1 MDENILKI
9 FMDDDSRPVKE
20 PMLLSEMHKSLFKD
34 QYGLALKQ
42 IEIYLSGLSKVDG
55 KDDLDLDSIN
65 NIFAFIGDRGS
76 GKTSC
81 MVSLGDFLTKNETYG
96 KAMLPNKDFPFLHG
110 TQFFKLDLID
120 PTYFDANNDFL
131 SLFLAKLY
139 SSFRKKN
146 KEFHEERDENKKMKF
161 LKQISLTYE
170 HLKSMTK
177 TKKSEDDVN
186 IESLISL
193 SSAVD
198 LKNDIREVVDAYID
212 YFNLK
217 DHMLLLRIDDLD
229 LNANQAVEMLE
240 YIRKYFVQ
248 PNILILMALKLDQ
261 MKIVLDSKYKEFYST
276 AISDENGETRKMMVE
291 RYLSKL
297 IPQSQR
303 IYMPNPEDYLGKE
316 LWVYNHREDSLG
328 PGELKN
334 VIKFTSLKQAIPELI
349 FKKTRYLFY
358 NSVYKS
364 SWIVPR
370 NFREIRFLLK
380 LLWSMKDFTE
390 TQNDNT
396 GKNVVHNYYNQDIFK
411 EYFFDNWVAVNL
423 TTDKQKIVKDLLQFE
438 DSNYLNKF
446 IIEVL
451 TQIYYDKDSILYVNT
466 KIDHSDEISEILLRK
481 NYFYKIS
488 VADVLY
494 IIDDLS
500 DRYIDD
506 ENQKFFFFLR
516 SYYSMKLYEA
526 YDRVTEEAGSKNG
539 KYIPAK
545 NEIFKSDIYAEL
557 NDYEK
562 ITAGFL
568 FKNYNNQFFSEE
580 FTKKYSYIN
589 TNEFVKLMF
598 DINRHGELIVSANCM
613 LLELIML
620 CTRFDESL
628 PKIME
633 SPKNIRTAYR
643 ADSRLDFVDSI
654 TKEAFVFDPMSIFF
668 NLPRIKECYNRF
680 GSLSYNDKNVGKIFM
695 KFIASEHPFKSYT
708 LFGKFREWIFDNKCL
723 NIDTSKNFKQI
734 QNQDDLALQN
744 AMIYNKW
751 KSCCSFRNVE
761 IMQDFQ
767 SQIIK
772 KINSFDGNIVEGLI
786 KFFEAVSEYSIK
798 TYDRESGGDPYI
810 ITFEFFKIISDYLK
824 KMDERMKKQFEKL
837 FIAIDSSSEDRNSN
851 QVIID

>member
-1 MDENILKI
+1 M
-9 FMDDDSRPVKE
+9 
-20 PMLLSEMHKSLFKD
+20 
-34 QYGLALKQ
+34 
-42 IEIYLSGLSKVDG
+42 
-55 KDDLDLDSIN
+55 
-65 NIFAFIGDRGS
+65 
-76 GKTSC
+76 
-81 MVSLGDFLTKNETYG
+81 
-96 KAMLPNKDFPFLHG
+96 
-110 TQFFKLDLID
+110 
-120 PTYFDANNDFL
+120 
-131 SLFLAKLY
+131 
-139 SSFRKKN
+139 
-146 KEFHEERDENKKMKF
+146 
-161 LKQISLTYE
+161 
-170 HLKSMTK
+170 
-177 TKKSEDDVN
+177 
-186 IESLISL
+186 
-193 SSAVD
+193 
-198 LKNDIREVVDAYID
+198 
-212 YFNLK
+212 
-217 DHMLLLRIDDLD
+217 
-229 LNANQAVEMLE
+229 
-240 YIRKYFVQ
+240 
-248 PNILILMALKLDQ
+248 
-261 MKIVLDSKYKEFYST
+261 
-276 AISDENGETRKMMVE
+276 
-291 RYLSKL
+291 
-297 IPQSQR
+297 
-303 IYMPNPEDYLGKE
+303 
-316 LWVYNHREDSLG
+316 
-328 PGELKN
+328 
-334 VIKFTSLKQAIPELI
+334 
-349 FKKTRYLFY
+349 
-358 NSVYKS
+358 
-364 SWIVPR
+364 
-370 NFREIRFLLK
+370 
-380 LLWSMKDFTE
+380 
-390 TQNDNT
+390 
-396 GKNVVHNYYNQDIFK
+396 
-411 EYFFDNWVAVNL
+411 YFFDNWVAVNL

-446 IIEVL
+446 IIGVL
-451 TQIYYDKDSILYVNT
+451 HQIYYDKDSILYGNT

-539 KYIPAK
+539 KYIPAQ

-589 TNEFVKLMF
+589 TEEFVKLIF
-598 DINRHGELIVSANCM
+598 DVNGHEELIVSPNYM

-620 CTRFDESL
+620 CTRFDESF
-628 PKIME
+628 PKIIE

-654 TKEAFVFDPMSIFF
+654 TKEVLVFDPMSIFF

-680 GSLSYNDKNVGKIFM
+680 GGLSYEDKNVGKKIV
-695 KFIASEHPFKSYT
+695 KFTASEYPFKSYT
-708 LFGKFREWIFDNKCL
+708 LFGKFRKWIFDNKCL
-723 NIDTSKNFKQI
+723 NIDTFENFKQVRI
-734 QNQDDLALQN
+734 QDDLAFQN

-824 KMDERMKKQFEKL
+824 KMDEKMKNQFEKL
-837 FIAIDSSSEDRNSN
+837 FISIDSSSEDRNSN